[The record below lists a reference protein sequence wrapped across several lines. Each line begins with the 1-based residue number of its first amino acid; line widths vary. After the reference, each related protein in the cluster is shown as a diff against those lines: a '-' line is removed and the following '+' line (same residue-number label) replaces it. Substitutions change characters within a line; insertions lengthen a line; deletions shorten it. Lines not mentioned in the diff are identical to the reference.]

1 MTVSSQ
7 EFAAFIG
14 IDWADE
20 KHDLCLWPT
29 GGGGPQHS
37 TLAHKPAE
45 IAAWAGELRQRF
57 PGQPVAVCLEQ
68 SRGALIGALM
78 QYEFLVLFPLNPQQ
92 LAAYRKALSPSGA
105 KDDRTD
111 AELLAQ
117 FLRDHH
123 HQLRTWHPGDE
134 VTRGLRLLTE
144 QRRRWVEDR
153 VALGNE
159 LLQRLKES
167 YPLALEFHGTE
178 WHSEKFLAL
187 LEKFP
192 AQRELQR
199 ASPKQL
205 THWLPKRR
213 RVADDPSA
221 EELLREQIAV
231 VRAALPITTDAAV
244 LAASR
249 LAVVH
254 AVALLRTFNQAIAD
268 CEQQIAELLAKHPD
282 AQLFAS
288 FPGAGK
294 ALVPRLIAAFGTD
307 REKFAS
313 AQDLQQLSGIAP
325 VTKSS
330 GKTRVVQMRWA
341 CPKFLRQTFHEYAGC
356 SVKQSRWAKA
366 YLAMLRAQG
375 HGYHEA
381 IRSLAFKW
389 QRIMFRC
396 WVAREKYDEN
406 RYLER
411 LRKTQAPLLEY
422 LTPEPLPTA

>member
-1 MTVSSQ
+1 MTPSQ

-20 KHDLCLWPT
+20 KHDLCLLPA
-29 GGGGPQHS
+29 GGGGPHPS
-37 TLAHKPAE
+37 TLAQDPAA
-45 IAAWAGELRQRF
+45 IAAWAAELRQRWGGR
-57 PGQPVAVCLEQ
+57 PIAVCLEQ
-68 SRGALIGALM
+68 SRGALIGALL
-78 QYEFLVLFPLNPQQ
+78 QYEFLVLFPLNPKQ
-92 LAAYRKALSPSGA
+92 LAAYREALSPSGA

-123 HQLRTWHPGDE
+123 HQLRAWRPDDE

-144 QRRRWVEDR
+144 QRRHWVEDR

-167 YPLALEFHGTE
+167 YPLALQFQGAE

-192 AQRELQR
+192 SQRELQR

-205 THWLPKRR
+205 AQWLPRRR
-213 RVADDPSA
+213 RVADDPPA
-221 EELLREQIAV
+221 EELLQMQIAAI
-231 VRAALPITTDAAV
+231 RAALPITTDAAV
-244 LAASR
+244 LAAGR

-254 AVALLRTFNQAIAD
+254 VVALLRTLNQAIAD
-268 CEQQIAELLAKHPD
+268 CEQQLAELLAKHPD

-313 AQDLQQLSGIAP
+313 AQELQQLSGIAP

-341 CPKFLRQTFHEYAGC
+341 CPKFLKQTFHEYAGC

-366 YLAMLRAQG
+366 YFDMLRAQG

-396 WVAREKYDEN
+396 WTSRECYNED

-411 LRKTQAPLLEY
+411 LRATQAKLLHY
-422 LTPEPLPTA
+422 LPPDPVSSA

>member
-1 MTVSSQ
+1 MIASP
-7 EFAAFIG
+7 EYAAFLG

-20 KHDLCLWPT
+20 KHDLCLLPAES
-29 GGGGPQHS
+29 GGPQHS
-37 TLAHKPAE
+37 TLAQKPAA
-45 IAAWAGELRQRF
+45 IAAWAAELRQRY
-57 PGQPVAVCLEQ
+57 GGRSVAVCLEQ
-68 SRGALIGALM
+68 SRGALIGALT

-92 LAAYRKALSPSGA
+92 LAAYRQALSPSGA
-105 KDDRTD
+105 KDDCTD

-123 HQLRTWHPGDE
+123 HQLRPWQPEDDI
-134 VTRGLRLLTE
+134 TRSLKLLVE

-159 LLQRLKES
+159 LVQRLKES
-167 YPLALEFHGTE
+167 YPLALEFQGAE
-178 WHSEKFLAL
+178 WHGEKFLAL

-192 AQRELQR
+192 SQRELQR

-205 THWLPKRR
+205 ARWLPQRR
-213 RVADDPSA
+213 RVAEDPPA
-221 EELLREQIAV
+221 EELVQEQIAAI
-231 VRAALPITTDAAV
+231 RAALPMTTDAAV
-244 LAASR
+244 LAAGR

-254 AVALLRTFNQAIAD
+254 AAALLRKLNQAIAD
-268 CEQQIAELLAKHPD
+268 CEQQVAELVAKHPD
-282 AQLFAS
+282 ASLFAS

-294 ALVPRLIAAFGTD
+294 ALVPRLIAAFGTN

-313 AQDLQQLSGIAP
+313 AQELQQLSGIAP

-330 GKTRVVQMRWA
+330 GKTRVVQRRWA

-356 SVKQSRWAKA
+356 SVKYSRWAKA
-366 YLAMLRAQG
+366 YFHMLRAQG

-389 QRIMFRC
+389 QRIMYRC
-396 WVAREKYDEN
+396 WTARENYDED
-406 RYLER
+406 RYLQR
-411 LRKTQAPLLEY
+411 LQANHAKLLQY
-422 LTPEPLPTA
+422 LEPEPAPTT

>member
-1 MTVSSQ
+1 MLPSQ

-20 KHDLCLWPT
+20 KHDLCLLPAE
-29 GGGGPQHS
+29 GGVPHHS
-37 TLAHKPAE
+37 TLAQKPAE
-45 IAAWAGELRQRF
+45 IAAWAAELRQRC
-57 PGQPVAVCLEQ
+57 GGRLVAVCLEQ

-78 QYEFLVLFPLNPQQ
+78 QYEFLVLFPLNPRQ
-92 LAAYRKALSPSGA
+92 LAAYREALSPSGA

-123 HQLRTWHPGDE
+123 RQLRAWHPEDE
-134 VTRGLRLLTE
+134 ITRGLRLLTE

-167 YPLALEFHGTE
+167 YPLALEFQGAE

-192 AQRELQR
+192 SQRELQR

-205 THWLPKRR
+205 TQWLPKRR
-213 RVADDPSA
+213 RVADDPPA
-221 EELLREQIAV
+221 EELLQEQIAAI
-231 VRAALPITTDAAV
+231 RAALPITTDAAV

-254 AVALLRTFNQAIAD
+254 AVALLRKLNQAIAD

-366 YLAMLRAQG
+366 YLSMLRAQG
-375 HGYHEA
+375 HGYQQA
-381 IRSLAFKW
+381 LRSLAFKW

-396 WVAREKYDEN
+396 WTTRESYNEE

-411 LRKTQAPLLEY
+411 LRATQAKLLQY
-422 LTPEPLPTA
+422 LPPEPVPSG

>member
-1 MTVSSQ
+1 LV
-7 EFAAFIG
+7 
-14 IDWADE
+14 
-20 KHDLCLWPT
+20 
-29 GGGGPQHS
+29 
-37 TLAHKPAE
+37 
-45 IAAWAGELRQRF
+45 
-57 PGQPVAVCLEQ
+57 
-68 SRGALIGALM
+68 GALL
-78 QYEFLVLFPLNPQQ
+78 QYEFLVLFPLNPKQ
-92 LAAYRKALSPSGA
+92 LAAYREALSPSGA

-111 AELLAQ
+111 AELLAC

-123 HQLRTWHPGDE
+123 RQLRAWRPGDE
-134 VTRGLRLLTE
+134 ITRRLALLTE

-167 YPLALEFHGTE
+167 YLLALEFHGAQ

-192 AQRELQR
+192 SQRELQR

-205 THWLPKRR
+205 AQWLPRRR
-213 RVADDPSA
+213 RVADDPPA
-221 EELLREQIAV
+221 EELLQQQIAAI
-231 VRAALPITTDAAV
+231 RAALPITTDPAV
-244 LAASR
+244 LAVSR

-254 AVALLRTFNQAIAD
+254 AVALLRTLNQAIAE
-268 CEQQIAELLAKHPD
+268 CEQQVAELLARHPD

-313 AQDLQQLSGIAP
+313 ARELQQFSGIAP

-330 GKTRVVQMRWA
+330 GKTRIVQMRWA
-341 CPKFLRQTFHEYAGC
+341 CPKFLKQTFHEYAGC

-366 YLAMLRAQG
+366 YFDMLRAQG

-396 WVAREKYDEN
+396 WQARENYDEE
-406 RYLER
+406 RYLRR
-411 LRKTQAPLLEY
+411 LRCTQAKLLQY
-422 LTPEPLPTA
+422 LPPEPVPIA